1 MTDIDR
7 SDCEL
12 IIESLRYTR
21 QAFEGYEHY
30 PSEEFRRERIADV
43 DSALTKI
50 RALRK
55 GLPR

>member
-1 MTDIDR
+1 MTDLDR

-12 IIESLRYTR
+12 IIQSLQYTR
-21 QAFEGYEHY
+21 QEFERYEHY

-43 DSALTKI
+43 DSALTKV

-55 GLPR
+55 ESK